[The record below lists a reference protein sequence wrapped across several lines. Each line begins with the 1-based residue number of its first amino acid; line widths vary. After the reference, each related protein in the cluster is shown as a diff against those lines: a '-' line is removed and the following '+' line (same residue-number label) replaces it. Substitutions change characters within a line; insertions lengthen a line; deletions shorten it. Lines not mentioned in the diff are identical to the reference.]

1 MTEGADDDQ
10 TAVVRRV
17 RTRDGRSDPR
27 SAVEGTGPSMHIG
40 RTVWTIGGVAFVLRA
55 LWVVLFAKVP
65 GGSLLSDPILYHAYG
80 LRIADG
86 QGYTSLVE
94 LPTTYYPPGYPFFLG
109 AVYRVADLLGL
120 EDVLAPVVGLTQS
133 LLWAVA
139 AMAVALTARWA
150 FRNDRAALAA
160 GLVVACWP
168 NLISYAG
175 AWLSESLFVCV
186 FAVGVAAVTFASRC
200 DEEDRRRF
208 WAIGIAAVMFAVAT
222 MVRPQVLLGLPLL
235 ALAWLLAGVG
245 WRRTLALGC
254 ACVVAVSA
262 LVVPWAMRN
271 DRVLG
276 EPVFI
281 STNGGDNLCVGYH
294 PGARGG
300 FAIPEY
306 CDTGETR
313 KEGIDA
319 ELRRNSET
327 RDLAM
332 EHIRDDPLSIPW
344 LAVRKLYLTFR
355 TDDDGLRGNES
366 YGDEPL
372 MGSPWR
378 TTWLVF
384 VNTTYAAIMIAAVA
398 GIVLAVPRAFRRP
411 RDAATLGL
419 LAFTLAGVL
428 VPMLFFGDPRFKV
441 PTTPL
446 FALFAGL
453 TIATVVDRLR
463 ESSTKS
469 SSMSD

>member
-1 MTEGADDDQ
+1 MTD
-10 TAVVRRV
+10 
-17 RTRDGRSDPR
+17 
-27 SAVEGTGPSMHIG
+27 GPSLRIG
-40 RTVWTIGGVAFVLRA
+40 RGIWSVGALAFALRA
-55 LWVVLFAKVP
+55 IWVFVFASVP

-94 LPTTYYPPGYPFFLG
+94 LPTSYYPPGYPFFLG
-109 AVYRVADLLGL
+109 GLYRIVDLLGL
-120 EDVLAPVVGLTQS
+120 ERWLAPAVGLTQA
-133 LLWAVA
+133 LLWGIAAV
-139 AMAVALTARWA
+139 AVALTARWA
-150 FRNDRAALAA
+150 FNNRRVGIAA
-160 GLVVACWP
+160 GLVLACWP

-186 FAVGVAAVTFASRC
+186 FAVGVAAVTFAARC
-200 DEEDRRRF
+200 SDQDRRRF
-208 WAIGIAAVMFAVAT
+208 GAIVLAAVMFALAT

-235 ALAWLLAGVG
+235 ALAWLWAGIG
-245 WRRTLALGC
+245 WRRTVALGC
-254 ACVVAVSA
+254 AVTVAVAA
-262 LVVPWAMRN
+262 LVIPWAIRN

-300 FAIPEY
+300 FAIPSY

-327 RDLAM
+327 RDLAI
-332 EHIRDDPLSIPW
+332 EHIKNEPLSLPW
-344 LAVRKLYLTFR
+344 LAVRKLYWTFR

-366 YGDEPL
+366 YGDDDL
-372 MGSPWR
+372 MGAPWR
-378 TTWLVF
+378 TAWLTF
-384 VNTTYAAIMIAAVA
+384 ANTTYAVIMVFALG
-398 GIVLAVPRAFRRP
+398 GIVLAARKAFPRR
-411 RDAATLGL
+411 RDAAVLGL
-419 LAFTLAGVL
+419 LGLTLAGVM

-446 FALFAGL
+446 LAIFAGVAAVAL
-453 TIATVVDRLR
+453 VDRLR
-463 ESSTKS
+463 APSADGLT
-469 SSMSD
+469 DT